1 MLKRFSVSLED
12 GLLADFD
19 EFIKRRQYTNRSEAI
34 RDLIRK
40 EFVQEEWGEDKEVIG
55 VITLVYDHHQFQTL
69 ERINEI
75 QHDHHQMINSATH
88 VHMDHDNC
96 LEILIVRGRASG
108 VRELSNRLIA
118 LRGVKDGHLAM
129 SSTAQGL

>member
-1 MLKRFSVSLED
+1 MLRRFSVSLED

-19 EFIKRRQYTNRSEAI
+19 DFIKRRQYTNRSEAI
-34 RDLIRK
+34 RDLIRR

-55 VITLVYDHHQFQTL
+55 VISLVYDHHQFQIL
-69 ERINEI
+69 ERINDI
-75 QHDHHQMINSATH
+75 QHDHHQMITSTTH

-96 LEILIVRGRASG
+96 LEILIVRGRASM
-108 VRELSNRLIA
+108 VRQLADRLIA

-129 SSTAQGL
+129 TSTAQSF